1 MERKLA
7 VKPGVLRKP
16 RALSCND
23 RSSLSLLW
31 FLTNRRRVA
40 VSAFSC
46 GGFTNRRRVSQVCLC
61 IQLRVGC
68 AFQNNK

>member
-31 FLTNRRRVA
+31 FLTNRRRVS

-46 GGFTNRRRVSQVCLC
+46 GVGRVRFTNRRR
-61 IQLRVGC
+61 
-68 AFQNNK
+68 AQNKYRFSF